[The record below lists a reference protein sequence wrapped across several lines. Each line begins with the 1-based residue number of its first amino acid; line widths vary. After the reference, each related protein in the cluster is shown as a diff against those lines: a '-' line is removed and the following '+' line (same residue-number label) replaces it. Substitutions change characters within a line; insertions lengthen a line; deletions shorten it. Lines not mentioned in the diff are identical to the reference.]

1 MSCLH
6 ASVSQ
11 LQTHWTVWLNVNKF
25 IFVSSDRRIFD
36 QHSSSFFSS
45 SLTKFVAWLFLLTL
59 KNLMSTDTH
68 AVHRLTSGDQQF
80 MQSPQLRH
88 PTWLTSVN
96 EPSTISQ
103 RYFYQFSK
111 RFLNI
116 SKGNSKFNVLKKTL
130 CFYLKIN
137 WATNCTKMP
146 DAAKKDFFHL
156 MWKIFI
162 FQKVRKNTP
171 AYKKISFYL
180 WFRL

>member
-6 ASVSQ
+6 TSVSQ
-11 LQTHWTVWLNVNKF
+11 LQTHWSVWLNVNKF
-25 IFVSSDRRIFD
+25 IFVSSDRRISD

-45 SLTKFVAWLFLLTL
+45 SLTKFVAWPFLLTL

-68 AVHRLTSGDQQF
+68 AVHRLTSGDQQL

-96 EPSTISQ
+96 EPSTIPQ
-103 RYFYQFSK
+103 RHFYQFSK

-116 SKGNSKFNVLKKTL
+116 LKGNSKFNVLKKTL

-162 FQKVRKNTP
+162 SHKV
-171 AYKKISFYL
+171 KKTHQLIKKFILFMIQS
-180 WFRL
+180 